1 MKDQADKIIEE
12 VSNLD
17 DIDASHKEAMIEK
30 INEWR
35 SDSSAE
41 SNTLAMTFEK
51 FWVEL
56 EPIFAELG
64 LV

>member
-1 MKDQADKIIEE
+1 MKDHAEKIIEKVNE
-12 VSNLD
+12 LE
-17 DIDASHKEAMIEK
+17 DIDAGRKEAMVEK
-30 INEWR
+30 INEWK
-35 SDSSAE
+35 SDANSE

-51 FWVEL
+51 FWMEL

>member
-1 MKDQADKIIEE
+1 MKDNAAKIIEE
-12 VSNLD
+12 VSNLE
-17 DIDASHKEAMIEK
+17 DIDDSRKDAMIEK
-30 INEWR
+30 INEWK
-35 SDSSAE
+35 SDSSSE

-51 FWVEL
+51 FWIEL

>member
-1 MKDQADKIIEE
+1 MKAHADKIIEE
-12 VSNLD
+12 VKNLED
-17 DIDASHKEAMIEK
+17 VDNAKKEAMIEK

-35 SDSSAE
+35 SDSSSE

-51 FWVEL
+51 FWMEL

>member
-1 MKDQADKIIEE
+1 MKKHADTIITE
-12 VSNLD
+12 VENLEN
-17 DIDASHKEAMIEK
+17 IDSAQKEAMIQK
-30 INEWR
+30 LNEWK
-35 SDSSAE
+35 SDANSE

-51 FWVEL
+51 FWIEL

>member
-1 MKDQADKIIEE
+1 MQEQADKIIEH
-12 VSNLD
+12 VNNLED
-17 DIDASHKEAMIEK
+17 LDENKKEAMIEK
-30 INEWR
+30 INEWK

-51 FWVEL
+51 FWIEL
-56 EPIFAELG
+56 EPIFSELG

>member
-1 MKDQADKIIEE
+1 MKNHANKIIEE
-12 VSNLD
+12 VKNLKNVD
-17 DIDASHKEAMIEK
+17 EEKREAMIEK
-30 INEWR
+30 INEWK
-35 SDSSAE
+35 SDSKSE

-51 FWVEL
+51 FWIEL

>member
-1 MKDQADKIIEE
+1 MKEKADELIKH
-12 VSNLD
+12 VHALD
-17 DIDASHKEAMIEK
+17 DVDGEKKEAMIEK
-30 INEWR
+30 INEWK
-35 SDSSAE
+35 SDSNAE

-51 FWVEL
+51 FWIEL

>member
-1 MKDQADKIIEE
+1 MKHQADKIIQE
-12 VSNLD
+12 VKSLD
-17 DIDASHKEAMIEK
+17 NIDETKKEAMIEK
-30 INEWR
+30 INEWK
-35 SDSSAE
+35 SDKSAE

-51 FWVEL
+51 FWIEL